1 MEGIVVL
8 CFFYALLAVLVTG
21 VSILTIAVFSRKKLR
36 RRSTSFLLIGL
47 TVADLLIGTL
57 VLPLFITVTLTHP
70 SALEVRIASHYLDIT
85 TGLASIFTIAVIS
98 LERMCAVCFPFR
110 HQMLSRCNYI
120 VAVCVPWILAI
131 SGLIM
136 VKVIVK
142 DHRFTS
148 VFFISSLVLP
158 LVIISTSYSVI
169 WVTRHRSSLQEE
181 QERKLART
189 LLIIIGAFVVT
200 WLPFQFINTYI
211 IACKYSDSCT
221 YPPGVIIYIAVFLRL
236 SNSFLNFM
244 VYSLRMPDFREQLR
258 KLCPTMQGKNLL
270 RRASENENRESDGQE
285 GGRKR
290 YDETQT
296 VNFELTQL

>member
-211 IACKYSDSCT
+211 IACKYLDSCK

-270 RRASENENRESDGQE
+270 RRTSENENRESDGQE

>member
-47 TVADLLIGTL
+47 AVADLLIGTL

-70 SALEVRIASHYLDIT
+70 SALEVRIASYYLDII

-98 LERMCAVCFPFR
+98 LERMYAVCFPFR

-136 VKVIVK
+136 VAALVK

-200 WLPFQFINTYI
+200 WLPFQVTNTYI
-211 IACKYSDSCT
+211 IACRYSDSCE
-221 YPPGVIIYIAVFLRL
+221 YPSVVIMHIAVFLRL

-270 RRASENENRESDGQE
+270 RRASENENRESEGQE
-285 GGRKR
+285 SGRKR

-296 VNFELTQL
+296 VNFELTPL

>member
-57 VLPLFITVTLTHP
+57 VLPLFITITLTHQP
-70 SALEVRIASHYLDIT
+70 PEVRLASYYLDII

-110 HQMLSRCNYI
+110 HQMLSRCTYI

-136 VKVIVK
+136 VKVLVK

-211 IACKYSDSCT
+211 IACKYSDSCK

-296 VNFELTQL
+296 VNFELNQL

>member
-8 CFFYALLAVLVTG
+8 CFFYALLAVLVTA

-57 VLPLFITVTLTHP
+57 VLPLFITITLTHQP
-70 SALEVRIASHYLDIT
+70 PEVRLVSYYLDII

-110 HQMLSRCNYI
+110 HQMLSRCTYI

-136 VKVIVK
+136 VKVLVK

-181 QERKLART
+181 QERKLAKT

-200 WLPFQFINTYI
+200 WLPFQVINTYI
-211 IACKYSDSCT
+211 IACRYSDSCE

-270 RRASENENRESDGQE
+270 RRASENENRESDRQE

-290 YDETQT
+290 FDETQT

>member
-70 SALEVRIASHYLDIT
+70 SALEVRIASYYVDII

-120 VAVCVPWILAI
+120 VAVCVPWILVI

-200 WLPFQFINTYI
+200 WLPFQVINTYI
-211 IACKYSDSCT
+211 IACKYSDSCK
-221 YPPGVIIYIAVFLRL
+221 YPSEVIIYIAVFLRL

>member
-8 CFFYALLAVLVTG
+8 CFFYALLAVLVTA

-57 VLPLFITVTLTHP
+57 VLPLFITITLTHQSP
-70 SALEVRIASHYLDIT
+70 EVRLASYYLDII

-110 HQMLSRCNYI
+110 LQMLSRCTYI

-136 VKVIVK
+136 VKVLVK

-158 LVIISTSYSVI
+158 LVIIFTSYSVI

-181 QERKLART
+181 QERKLAKT

-200 WLPFQFINTYI
+200 WLPFQVINTYI
-211 IACKYSDSCT
+211 IACRYSDSCE
-221 YPPGVIIYIAVFLRL
+221 YPPVVIIYIAVFLRL

-258 KLCPTMQGKNLL
+258 KLCPTTQGKNLL

-296 VNFELTQL
+296 VNFELNQL